1 MAAFERNLPQG
12 RGNGSKNAS
21 LENDVEP
28 SCVFLNDLRLACVR
42 MVLSADHFP
51 RLSFF
56 VRTRRR
62 MVVDRET
69 SRGVYPILGE
79 GMHAPAAD
87 N

>member
-1 MAAFERNLPQG
+1 VNAPKAAFERNLPQG
-12 RGNGSKNAS
+12 RGNG
-21 LENDVEP
+21 P
-28 SCVFLNDLRLACVR
+28 SCVILNDPPLACVR
-42 MVLSADHFP
+42 MVMSADHSP

-69 SRGVYPILGE
+69 SRDVYPILGAA
-79 GMHAPAAD
+79 MHAPAAD